1 MMLVNHQNIVKLFS
15 TQLSL
20 SEAES
25 HALIRNWTK
34 EKTLSRNEYLI
45 SRDEVETNLY
55 YVAEGAMRIYFPHDD
70 EEVCVGFAY
79 TNSLICSYPSFIQN
93 KPSDYYIQA
102 LTGTQLLSISRDAFY
117 ALFDTHPRIER
128 CWRMIEEQALLGKI
142 EREVEMLTYSP
153 DERAQRLMLRSPQ
166 LFQIVPKKYI
176 ASYLRMKPETLSR
189 VVFK

>member
-1 MMLVNHQNIVKLFS
+1 MLDNHQDIVRLFS
-15 TQLSL
+15 GNLSL
-20 SEAES
+20 SDAES
-25 HALIRNWTK
+25 HALTKSWTK
-34 EKTLSRNEYLI
+34 EKTLERNEYLI
-45 SRDEVETNLY
+45 SKGEVETNLY

-70 EEVCVGFAY
+70 EEICVGFAY

-102 LTGTQLLSISRDAFY
+102 LTRTQVLSISREAFY
-117 ALFDTHPRIER
+117 TLFETHPRIER
-128 CWRMIEEQALLGKI
+128 CWRMLEEQALLGKI

-153 DERAQRLMLRSPQ
+153 DERAQRLMNRSPQ

>member
-1 MMLVNHQNIVKLFS
+1 MRAHHRNIVRLFS
-15 TQLSL
+15 NHLPL

-25 HALIRNWTK
+25 HALTSKWTS
-34 EKTLSRNEYLI
+34 EKTLERNNYLI
-45 SRDEVETNLY
+45 SRGEVETNLY

-79 TNSLICSYPSFIQN
+79 TDSFICSYPSFIQN

-102 LTGTQLLSISRDAFY
+102 LTRTQLLSITREAFY
-117 ALFDTHPRIER
+117 GLFEVYRNIER
-128 CWRMIEEQALLGKI
+128 CWRMMEEQALLGKI

-153 DERAQRLMLRSPQ
+153 DERAQRLMKRSPH

-189 VVFK
+189 ITFK